1 MKGVMKGCMQI
12 IGALLALFLMPGLL
26 QAKIPDN
33 MTCSTCHTMHNSQ
46 DGLALN
52 AVTPYGLLVSSCVA
66 CHTGSSGTSPRNTLT
81 EAPAVMHSSGAPGS
95 TSGTDNMLAGGSFYW
110 VATGGGATD
119 NTGHNVIGLAAL
131 DFGLGNVPPGGTALG
146 SELTCAGTYGCHGVR
161 DSTNEVAAI
170 KGAHHTNDNEPLDG
184 STIGKSYRFLS
195 SVIGT
200 EDTDWEYT
208 FASNDLP
215 LTPSPPCAEGA
226 TPTIMETRVSEAARH
241 PGSGTRRIL
250 ISRPPGSMPT
260 MSPMRPLYLWRAAR
274 VWPSSPI
281 MYRPAATALSPA
293 YHATGLTVLP
303 MILLCAGITGPGPGR
318 LIPSTGAA
326 SVIQVRTDSPLPIAP
341 PDCML

>member
-95 TSGTDNMLAGGSFYW
+95 TSGTDNMLAGRSFYW

-208 FASNDLP
+208 FASNDHNQYKG
-215 LTPSPPCAEGA
+215 GA
-226 TPTIMETRVSEAARH
+226 TYSSIAIDTITSVCRRCHADYHGNPGVGSGSSPWIRH
-241 PGSGTRRIL
+241 PTDIDL
-250 ISRPPGSMPT
+250 
-260 MSPMRPLYLWRAAR
+260 
-274 VWPSSPI
+274 
-281 MYRPAATALSPA
+281 
-293 YHATGLTVLP
+293 
-303 MILLCAGITGPGPGR
+303 
-318 LIPSTGAA
+318 PSTGEYANYVTYEAFVPVA
-326 SVIQVRTDSPLPIAP
+326 SSTGLALVTNNVQTGSNGIVTCISCHRAHGSPYDSLMRWDYRAWPGSVDPLNGCGVCHSSK
-341 PDCML
+341 D